1 MEAVMNVVS
10 CIASAVGIAALLA
23 ALPAKAEQ
31 ADAVK
36 VQVGNALVCDTQQ
49 QVERFVALFDGN
61 VDTALTAVNNEQAE
75 PNACDIATIAYVLG
89 PEVSKASSTSGT
101 FRIVRVLVVGA
112 LTETGMTAAAPIA
125 LYSIVRVEEREA

>member
-1 MEAVMNVVS
+1 MEAVMNVAS